1 VKLLVS
7 ALEHSANIHL
17 AALGEHL
24 PDSVE
29 MEGIFSAEIGE
40 PIVDLRSLAVMGF
53 VDAAKKLPFFFKLAD
68 RMTELAADADK
79 VLLMDSS
86 GFNLPL
92 AKRIKKRYPDKEII
106 YYILPQAWAWRKGR
120 IKTLE
125 RTCDRLLSILPF
137 EKRHYSPDAP
147 IEYVGHPLLDE
158 IRNFRRG
165 EWEREGE
172 GWRYLPAAGEE
183 ELAARDRS
191 RERIAYLPGSRRGE
205 IRALMPLFREVCGL
219 LPVHRA
225 EIVVPPYF
233 TEEQI
238 LELYGDLSGFEIRH
252 DTHETLYESDFA
264 FVCSGTATLEAALIG
279 TPLVLAYRAKAL
291 DYFLVKH
298 LTDLRYAGLAN
309 LFSLDF
315 QQRPM
320 HPELIQEELNAS
332 NLLTAYAELDRSRFA
347 RESREL
353 RSYLG
358 AGSAARVASILMH

>member
-17 AALGEHL
+17 AALNEYL
-24 PDSVE
+24 PETVE
-29 MEGIFSAEIGE
+29 MTGIFSSELGE

-68 RMTELAADADK
+68 RMVELAADADK

-92 AKRIKKRYPDKEII
+92 AKKIKKRYPNKEVI

-137 EKRHYSPDAP
+137 EKKHYSPNAP
-147 IEYVGHPLLDE
+147 IKYVGHPLLDE
-158 IRNFRRG
+158 IGRFRRG
-165 EWEREGE
+165 EWERESE
-172 GWRYLPAAGEE
+172 RWRYLPAEGEE
-183 ELAARDRS
+183 RLAAEGRL
-191 RERIAYLPGSRRGE
+191 ERIAYLPGSRRGE
-205 IRALMPLFREVCGL
+205 IRALMPYFHELRRL
-219 LPVHRA
+219 LPEHEA
-225 EIVVPPYF
+225 QIVVPPYF
-233 TEEQI
+233 TPEQI
-238 LELYGDLSGFEIRH
+238 NELYGDLSSFEIRH
-252 DTHETLYESDFA
+252 DTHATLYESDFA

-279 TPLVLAYRAKAL
+279 TPMVLAYRAKAL
-291 DYFLVKH
+291 DYFLVKK

-315 QQRPM
+315 QPRPM
-320 HPELIQEELNAS
+320 HPELIQEELSTA
-332 NLLTAYAELDRSRFA
+332 NLLAAYRTLDRRRFTRDSRA
-347 RESREL
+347 L
-353 RSYLG
+353 RDYLG
-358 AGSAARVASILMH
+358 GGSAARVASILMQ

>member
-17 AALGEHL
+17 SALKEHL
-24 PDSVE
+24 PETVE
-29 MEGIFSAEIGE
+29 LAGVFSGELGE

-53 VDAAKKLPFFFKLAD
+53 VDAARKLPFFFRLAD
-68 RMTELAADADK
+68 RMVELSAEADK

-92 AKRIKKRYPDKEII
+92 AKKIKKRYPNKEVI

-137 EKRHYSPDAP
+137 EKKHYAPGAP

-158 IRNFRRG
+158 IRTFRCG
-165 EWEREGE
+165 EWERRSGR
-172 GWRYLPAAGEE
+172 WRYLPAGGEE
-183 ELAARDRS
+183 RLATEGR

-205 IRALMPLFREVCGL
+205 IQALMPYFHELRRL
-219 LPVHRA
+219 LPKHEAR
-225 EIVVPPYF
+225 IVVPPYF
-233 TEEQI
+233 TPEQI
-238 LELYGDLSGFEIRH
+238 EELYGDLSGFEVRH
-252 DTHETLYESDFA
+252 DTHTTLYESDFA

-279 TPLVLAYRAKAL
+279 TPMVLAYRAKAL

-320 HPELIQEELNAS
+320 HPELIQEGLSTS
-332 NLLTAYAELDRSRFA
+332 NLMAAYHELDRECFA
-347 RESREL
+347 RDSRAL
-353 RSYLG
+353 RYYLDG
-358 AGSAARVASILMH
+358 GSAARVASVLMQ